1 MDSFNCPIT
10 HVQMIDPVMCEDG
23 NTYEREA
30 IVRWIDENMI
40 NNIVRSPLTGANMG
54 CAIITNRALRDAIQ
68 EYRLHGEEV
77 ERQDEEIDQID
88 EQTDEQSDEQSDEQ
102 TEPTDEIEDEQT
114 IDTYNNCINIL
125 NRININYLS
134 NNDNNLLV
142 YVRSNN
148 YNNSN
153 NSNNNIINEYIQI

>member
-54 CAIITNRALRDAIQ
+54 CTIITNRALRDAIQ
-68 EYRLHGEEV
+68 EYNRLHGEEV
-77 ERQDEEIDQID
+77 ERQDEEIDQMD
-88 EQTDEQSDEQSDEQ
+88 EQTDEQSDEQ
-102 TEPTDEIEDEQT
+102 TEPPNEIEDEQT

-125 NRININYLS
+125 NRININYLR
-134 NNDNNLLV
+134 NNDNNLHV

-153 NSNNNIINEYIQI
+153 NSNNNIINE